1 MATGLLVLSEKNNC
15 GKLCFMKNDESV
27 FVRKSARPLLLMLG
41 LFIFLSSIFAQGKET
56 FFADCGRVLDLA
68 KFNIVSEEDLKREGG
83 LSVEEA
89 LRTLLR
95 VQGAGSAWQSSKEW
109 YLIKELAPLD
119 KKFSEEEKT
128 FLLSLFYAVKR
139 PLLTREELFS
149 LSLNAPLTEYDA
161 LKYVTRFI
169 GNTYSCIDEPE
180 EIGFTEQGQTYG
192 RAFDRKLILSKSDE
206 NATKPIL
213 RKDFYILL
221 ANAMNTN
228 VSFGGYSTV
237 EATYFSF
244 YENAEKSTRKE
255 KKVLVHKESLYAKP
269 KFADDFSLSLNVK
282 RPLLGADKYFTQITS
297 YTADGRKV
305 SGCLSTGVRTYCSP
319 QDMVMLIIGS
329 GDGRK
334 IEYASYLELQ
344 IRRYNSDWSESWE
357 ETARFDLSD
366 VKIVQDLKMM
376 NPGTLKTFD
385 GQWVPKTISLK
396 SGVFKKDAFYLL
408 HSYEHRYRK
417 DEFNRDSFAIFRV
430 GDDTSEFEN
439 LKHDEFRCGGL
450 DTEDTHILEVMID
463 GDAKNGFVL
472 HVSPESKEAFEE
484 K

>member
-1 MATGLLVLSEKNNC
+1 
-15 GKLCFMKNDESV
+15 MKNDESV
-27 FVRKSARPLLLMLG
+27 SVIKTARPLLLMLG
-41 LFIFLSSIFAQGKET
+41 LFIFLSSIFAQKKEA
-56 FFADCGRVLDLA
+56 FFADCGRVWDLA
-68 KFNIVSEEDLKREGG
+68 KFNIVSEEDLTREGG

-95 VQGAGSAWQSSKEW
+95 TQGSGPAWQSAKEW

-139 PLLTREELFS
+139 PLLTRKELFS
-149 LSLNAPLTEYDA
+149 LSLNATLTEYDA

-180 EIGFTEQGQTYG
+180 EIGFTEQGQTYA
-192 RAFDRKLILSKSDE
+192 RAFNRKLILSKSDE

-221 ANAMNTN
+221 ASAMNTN

-237 EATYFSF
+237 EATYFSI
-244 YENAEKSTRKE
+244 YEDEAKPRRK
-255 KKVLVHKESLYAKP
+255 KKEEIVHEGKLYAKP
-269 KFADDFSLSLNVK
+269 KFNDDFSLSLNVK
-282 RPLLGADKYFTQITS
+282 KPLLGADKYFTQITS

-305 SGCLSTGVRTYCSP
+305 YGWLSTGVRTYCSP

-334 IEYASYLELQ
+334 IEYASYLELE
-344 IRRYNSDWSESWE
+344 ISRCNSDWSESWE

-385 GQWVPKTISLK
+385 GQWVPKKISLK
-396 SGVFKKDAFYLL
+396 SGVFKKEAFYLL
-408 HSYEHRYRK
+408 HSYGHRYRK
-417 DEFNRDSFAIFRV
+417 DEFNRDSFALFTV
-430 GDDTSEFEN
+430 ADDTSEFKN
-439 LKHDEFRCGGL
+439 SKHESLFCGGL

>member
-1 MATGLLVLSEKNNC
+1 MLSEKNNC

-27 FVRKSARPLLLMLG
+27 FVRKRAWPLLLMLG
-41 LFIFLSSIFAQGKET
+41 LFIFLSSIFAQKKEA
-56 FFADCGRVLDLA
+56 FFADCGRVWDLA

-139 PLLTREELFS
+139 PLLTSEELFS

-192 RAFDRKLILSKSDE
+192 RAFDRKLILSKGEE
-206 NATKPIL
+206 NASKPIL

-221 ANAMNTN
+221 ASAMNTK

-244 YENAEKSTRKE
+244 FENAVKIYMQE
-255 KKVLVHKESLYAKP
+255 KKDLVHTGSLYAKP
-269 KFADDFSLSLNVK
+269 KFNDDFSLSWNVK
-282 RPLLGADKYFTQITS
+282 KRLLDDDNTFTEITS
-297 YTADGRKV
+297 YSADGNKLT
-305 SGCLSTGVRTYCSP
+305 SKTMTGISDSCSCK
-319 QDMVMLIIGS
+319 DMIMLIINS
-329 GDGRK
+329 GKGRK
-334 IEYASYLELQ
+334 IEYASCLELT

-357 ETARFDLSD
+357 ETVRFDLSD

-385 GQWVPKTISLK
+385 GQWVPKTILLK
-396 SGVFKKDAFYLL
+396 SGVFKKEAFYLL

-417 DEFNRDSFAIFRV
+417 DEFNRDSFALFTV
-430 GDDTSEFEN
+430 ADDTSEFKN
-439 LKHDEFRCGGL
+439 SKHESLFCGGL

>member
-1 MATGLLVLSEKNNC
+1 
-15 GKLCFMKNDESV
+15 MKNGESV
-27 FVRKSARPLLLMLG
+27 SVRKSTRPLLLMLS
-41 LFIFLSSIFAQGKET
+41 LFIFLSSIFAQKKEA
-56 FFADCGRVLDLA
+56 FFADCGRVWDLA

-95 VQGAGSAWQSSKEW
+95 AHGSGPTWQSAKEW

-119 KKFSEEEKT
+119 KKFSEEEKS
-128 FLLSLFYAVKR
+128 FLVSLFYAVKR

-149 LSLNAPLTEYDA
+149 LSLNAPLTEYGA

-192 RAFDRKLILSKSDE
+192 RAFDRKLILSKSEE
-206 NATKPIL
+206 NASKPIL
-213 RKDFYILL
+213 RKDFYFLL
-221 ANAMNTN
+221 ASAMNTN

-244 YENAEKSTRKE
+244 YENAAKSTRKKKE
-255 KKVLVHKESLYAKP
+255 KIVHEGKLYAKP
-269 KFADDFSLSLNVK
+269 KFNDDFSLSLNVK

-297 YTADGRKV
+297 YTADGRKLA
-305 SGCLSTGVRTYCSP
+305 SETMCGIRTSYSCKN
-319 QDMVMLIIGS
+319 MVMLIINS
-329 GDGRK
+329 GKERK
-334 IEYASYLELQ
+334 IEYASYLVLT
-344 IRRYNSDWSESWE
+344 ISRYNSDWSESWE

-396 SGVFKKDAFYLL
+396 SGLFKKDAFYLL

-417 DEFNRDSFAIFRV
+417 DEFNGDSFALFTV
-430 GDDTSEFEN
+430 ADDTSEFKN
-439 LKHDEFRCGGL
+439 SKHESLFCGGL

-472 HVSPESKEAFEE
+472 HVSPESKEAFVE

>member
-1 MATGLLVLSEKNNC
+1 MIDSLS
-15 GKLCFMKNDESV
+15 
-27 FVRKSARPLLLMLG
+27 
-41 LFIFLSSIFAQGKET
+41 
-56 FFADCGRVLDLA
+56 
-68 KFNIVSEEDLKREGG
+68 
-83 LSVEEA
+83 
-89 LRTLLR
+89 
-95 VQGAGSAWQSSKEW
+95 
-109 YLIKELAPLD
+109 PLD
-119 KKFSEEEKT
+119 NKFSEEEKT
-128 FLLSLFYAVKR
+128 FLLSLFYAAKR
-139 PLLTREELFS
+139 PLLTQEELFS
-149 LSLNAPLTEYDA
+149 LSLNAPLTEYGA

-180 EIGFTEQGQTYG
+180 EIGFTEQGQTYA
-192 RAFDRKLILSKSDE
+192 RAFDRKLILSKGEE
-206 NATKPIL
+206 NASKPIL

-221 ANAMNTN
+221 ASAMNTK

-237 EATYFSF
+237 EATYFSI
-244 YENAEKSTRKE
+244 YEDEAKPTRK
-255 KKVLVHKESLYAKP
+255 KKEEIVHEGKLYAKP

-305 SGCLSTGVRTYCSP
+305 SGWLSTGVRTYCSP

-376 NPGTLKTFD
+376 NPGALKTFD
-385 GQWVPKTISLK
+385 GQWVTKTISLK
-396 SGVFKKDAFYLL
+396 SGLFKKEAFYLL
-408 HSYEHRYRK
+408 HSYGHRYRK
-417 DEFNRDSFAIFRV
+417 DEFNRDSFALFTV
-430 GDDTSEFEN
+430 ADDTSEFKN
-439 LKHDEFRCGGL
+439 SKHESLFCGGL